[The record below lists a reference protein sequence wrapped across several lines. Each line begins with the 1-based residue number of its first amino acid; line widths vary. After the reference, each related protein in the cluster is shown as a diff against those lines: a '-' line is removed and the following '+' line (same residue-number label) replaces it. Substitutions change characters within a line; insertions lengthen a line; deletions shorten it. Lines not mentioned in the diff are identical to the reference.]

1 MEERSHILRQA
12 ATSARERALLDGLD
26 HPALLLHACSQPP
39 TIVYAN
45 ASAWRSSGG
54 LAPDALLELLRR
66 LGFDEHDRASLV
78 AAVRD
83 RRPGRWLESRSGANP
98 LVARLHPLPRGTEDA
113 PLAMLSWSQGRHE
126 QVPHPWADA
135 PERLA
140 AVFEAAL
147 EPMLLAD
154 DQGRYLDAN
163 AAACATFGW
172 SRERFREL
180 RIADLMPPEQR
191 PHFEQQ
197 WARFLELGHSE
208 GRTELMAHATDR
220 RTFDFRAVANVRPG
234 AHLSVLRDVTDLA
247 RAATDLRERE
257 QQFRVLADQIPDP
270 VFVLGIDGDD
280 AGRILYLNRAAA
292 TDYGYRADELLGRS
306 IVDTLDAAE
315 TAAEAPARLAR
326 IRAGETVTFEGWHR
340 RKDGSLLPIEARAC
354 GLGWQGR
361 PAVLAIDRDISMRER
376 AAAELRANA
385 ERLQLALDAG
395 QLGMFDWDM
404 RTGQV
409 TWSAFHYELFGLDP
423 ASTEPITYAHFRA
436 RIHPDDIA
444 ALEAAIR
451 RAMQTH
457 HRYHHDARVVR
468 PDGTVR
474 TFNAQGTILKDAHGR
489 STRMLGI
496 VQDITERRAAEIRT
510 CEQLQLT
517 QQRQQLLEWLTGQSA
532 DHGELQPLVR
542 ALTERLVEV
551 YDCARASFWRFDA
564 TEGTLVCESCFDR
577 PSGTHSAGERLR
589 ADEAPGFF
597 AALQRGLYV
606 DVDDVR
612 SDPRTAQLAADHLLP
627 RGVSSRLDAVLRF
640 GGRHHGTLCLEHVQ
654 RPHVWGRD
662 EIDFACTVGGQLATQ
677 LETAARA
684 AAEAH
689 ALERQRFLTALID
702 GSPIGVQIF
711 APDGTA
717 RRLNEAMRRVL
728 GLAADTDFP
737 GTYNLLEDPT
747 ALANGLATAFL
758 RCRNGEATTLSAM
771 EIDFEQPFWRRWSRR
786 SGRSWLDQ
794 VLFPVFAPSG
804 DLEAAVLFAWDVAD
818 RVTAE
823 RTRHQLEDQLRQA
836 QKLEAVGM
844 LAGGVAHD
852 FNNIL
857 TAVLGFAE
865 QIEQELPD
873 AHPCQDLARQVQR
886 AAQRG
891 AQLTHQLLAFGRK
904 QVVRTEVFDAAQLV
918 EESVPM
924 VRQLLGPEIRLEVTH
939 EPGTWV
945 RIDKVQFQQ
954 VLLNLVVN
962 ARDAMPT
969 GGRLTIV
976 VRPCPVDD
984 GVRVLLSVRDTGCGM
999 DERVR
1004 ERLFEPFFTT
1014 KEPGKGSGLGLS
1026 TVYGIVTQAGGT
1038 VTVDSAP
1045 GAGATFDVRW
1055 PAATPSGTDAPQ
1067 PETVTASPR
1076 RARVLLVE
1084 DDAANRELA
1093 ARILRM
1099 HGHTLLLADSGEAAL
1114 QIASEGGHIDLLVT
1128 DMVMPGISGRTVA
1141 ERLLAERPGLRVL
1154 FVSGFLSDDELRRGA
1169 DPRWAL
1175 LQKPFTA
1182 NELLGAVQARLQ
1194 A

>member
-1 MEERSHILRQA
+1 MEERSHILPQA

-26 HPALLLHACSQPP
+26 HPALLLHAGSEPP

-45 ASAWRSSGG
+45 AAAWRSSGG
-54 LAPDALLELLRR
+54 LAPDALIELLRR
-66 LGFDEHDRASLV
+66 LGFDERDRASVV
-78 AAVRD
+78 AAVTD
-83 RRPGRWLESRSGANP
+83 GRPGRWCDSARGQDP
-98 LVARLHPLPRGTEDA
+98 VVARLQPLPRSGEDV
-113 PLAMLSWSQGRHE
+113 PLVLLSWSQGRPG
-126 QVPHPWADA
+126 QVLHPFADA
-135 PERLA
+135 PQRLA

-180 RIADLMPPEQR
+180 CIPDLMTPEQR
-191 PHFEQQ
+191 PHFGKQ
-197 WARFLELGHSE
+197 WTRFLELGHHE
-208 GRTELMAHATDR
+208 GRTELLTRGTER
-220 RTFDFRAVANVRPG
+220 RSFDFRAVAHVRPG

-270 VFVLGIDGDD
+270 VFVLGIDGPD
-280 AGRILYLNRAAA
+280 AGRILYLNKAAA

-306 IVDTLDAAE
+306 IVDTLDTAE
-315 TAAEAPARLAR
+315 TAAEAPARLSR

-354 GLGWQGR
+354 HLGWQGR

-404 RTGQV
+404 RTDHI
-409 TWSAFHYELFGLDP
+409 TWSAFHYELFGHDP
-423 ASTEPITYAHFRA
+423 SSPEPLTYAHFRD
-436 RIHPDDIA
+436 RIHPDDVD

-451 RAMQTH
+451 RALRTRQ
-457 HRYHHDARVVR
+457 RYHHEARVVR
-468 PDGTVR
+468 PDGSVR
-474 TFNAQGTILKDAHGR
+474 SFHAQGTILYDALGKP
-489 STRMLGI
+489 TRMLGI
-496 VQDITERRAAEIRT
+496 VQDVTERRAAETRT
-510 CEQLQLT
+510 REQLRVT
-517 QQRQQLLEWLTGQSA
+517 QQRQQLLEWLTSQSA
-532 DHGELQPLVR
+532 DRGELQQIVR
-542 ALTERLVEV
+542 ALTERLVDV
-551 YDCARASFWRFDA
+551 YGCARASFWRFDA
-564 TEGTLVCESCFDR
+564 AGTLVCEGCFDR
-577 PSGTHSAGERLR
+577 PSGTHSAGERLH

-597 AALQRGLYV
+597 AAVQRGLYV
-606 DVDDVR
+606 DVDDAR
-612 SDPRTAQLAADHLLP
+612 TDPRTAQLAAAHLLP
-627 RGVSSRLDAVLRF
+627 QGVSSRLDAVLRF

-654 RPHVWGRD
+654 RPHVWARD
-662 EIDFACTVGGQLATQ
+662 EIDFACTVGGQLATH
-677 LETAARA
+677 LETLARA

-689 ALERQRFLTALID
+689 ALERKRFLTALID

-728 GLAADTDFP
+728 GLAAATEFQ
-737 GTYNLLEDPT
+737 GTYNLLEDPN
-747 ALANGLATAFL
+747 AQANGLAAAFL
-758 RCRNGEATTLSAM
+758 RCRDGEATTLSAL
-771 EIDFEQPFWRRWSRR
+771 EVDFDQPCWRRWSTRT
-786 SGRSWLDQ
+786 GRSWLDH

-804 DLEAAVLFAWDVAD
+804 ALEAVVLFAWDVAD

-823 RTRHQLEDQLRQA
+823 RTRLQLEDQLRQA

-865 QIEQELPD
+865 QIEQELPG
-873 AHPCQDLARQVQR
+873 AHPCQGLARQVQK

-904 QVVRTEVFDAAQLV
+904 QVVRTEVFDAALLV
-918 EESVPM
+918 EETLPM
-924 VRQLLGPEIRLEVTH
+924 VRQLLGPEIRLEVTR
-939 EPGTWV
+939 EPGTCV

-969 GGRLTIV
+969 GGRLSIV
-976 VRPCPVDD
+976 VRPHPVDEPS
-984 GVRVLLSVRDTGCGM
+984 RVLLSVRDTGCGM

-1014 KEPGKGSGLGLS
+1014 KDPGKGSGLGLS

-1038 VTVDSAP
+1038 VTVDSSP
-1045 GAGATFDVRW
+1045 GAGATFDVLW
-1055 PAATPSGTDAPQ
+1055 PAATASATEAPL
-1067 PETVTASPR
+1067 PEAVTTPPR

-1084 DDAANRELA
+1084 DDDANRELA

-1114 QIASEGGHIDLLVT
+1114 QLASEVGEIDLLVT

-1154 FVSGFLSDDELRRGA
+1154 VVSGFLSDDELRRGT

-1182 NELLGAVQARLQ
+1182 TELLGAVQARLQ
-1194 A
+1194 P